1 MYQLF
6 KRDTEVTLLST
17 RKGEP
22 MATPPKT
29 LRRKPRQERS
39 RERVDDVLLAAK
51 RLIGEKGID
60 AVTMKEIATAS
71 EMPLATV
78 YHYFPNKT
86 AIIAMLYQ
94 KHSEEMRE
102 ALQQQVETIASV
114 DDILTAAVTIV
125 EMYSQRLKSDP
136 AIQDLLNAAHA
147 DKALQMIDIEETK
160 SQSAIFCAHTSK
172 LIAPHQ
178 RQDFERST
186 YLLFQLA
193 GGAVRLALMMPP
205 NEGKAIMAD
214 YRRLILG
221 QLKQF
226 EPA

>member
-1 MYQLF
+1 MQA
-6 KRDTEVTLLST
+6 E
-17 RKGEP
+17 
-22 MATPPKT
+22 PKT

-39 RERVDDVLLAAK
+39 RERVDDVMLAAK

-60 AVTMKEIATAS
+60 AVTMKDIATAS

-94 KHSEEMRE
+94 QHSEEMRE
-102 ALQQQVETIASV
+102 TLRQHAETIGSLE
-114 DDILTAAVTIV
+114 DILTAAVTIV

-136 AIQDLLNAAHA
+136 AIQDLLNAIYA
-147 DKALQMIDIEETK
+147 DKALQLTDIEETK
-160 SQSAIFCAHTSK
+160 GQSAIFCAHTSK
-172 LIAPHQ
+172 LIAQHQ

-193 GGAVRLALMMPP
+193 GSTVRLALMMPP
-205 NEGKAIMAD
+205 EEGEAIVQD
-214 YRRLILG
+214 YKRLILG